1 MSKKGF
7 IRERH
12 AKLSGTGHFN
22 AVISTTITSL
32 VPKVISTVN
41 QMNIPS
47 KTNTVRTNRN
57 PNHQ

>member
-32 VPKVISTVN
+32 APKVISY
-41 QMNIPS
+41 S
-47 KTNTVRTNRN
+47 KLNEYSL
-57 PNHQ
+57 QKKYCSY